1 MSHDALFTREISD
14 FYNVPIDSDI
24 YAFPVDMIE
33 QQQQQLVEEQ
43 QQKPTA
49 PTYHKASRRN
59 KRNKRKQRYAG
70 SGTGAG
76 TETSDGDGEK
86 SKHGKYRTPVGVGMG
101 QVTESEPLHMT
112 LDEVKQFY
120 HTLYSDAGKPAPK
133 PMVKSSNETIWSVS
147 TNTTTTTA
155 RTRSSVG
162 TTRAG
167 GGPPGAANGA
177 GGASSDGGIGGG
189 GGSGAGGKYLSKQN
203 KHNLDNDKLN
213 NNNNNNH
220 QPSQQQLEKPPTE
233 HHNHNQL
240 QPPNN
245 KHVLHS
251 EKKSQ
256 FTLNLKQRFCS
267 IFRFRRSNHSRCRGS
282 GGGQTGTLANA
293 NAGATAPLIPP
304 AAVITS
310 APGAAGQPQLATE
323 LNGGGAGGASIT
335 AEADEPNADLRKKF
349 QSRALPPLPKKGEC
363 SAPPLPVNQS
373 LKAIYTLLCPP

>member
-1 MSHDALFTREISD
+1 MYAHWWKKERLPPEVVRGIALAYNKSLPSKDSKDSGSVCSSCFCSLGASD
-14 FYNVPIDSDI
+14 YSEGALYCSVCQNCADYYN
-24 YAFPVDMIE
+24 
-33 QQQQQLVEEQ
+33 
-43 QQKPTA
+43 
-49 PTYHKASRRN
+49 
-59 KRNKRKQRYAG
+59 G
-70 SGTGAG
+70 SA
-76 TETSDGDGEK
+76 TS
-86 SKHGKYRTPVGVGMG
+86 T
-101 QVTESEPLHMT
+101 
-112 LDEVKQFY
+112 
-120 HTLYSDAGKPAPK
+120 
-133 PMVKSSNETIWSVS
+133 

-177 GGASSDGGIGGG
+177 GGASSDGGVGGG

-363 SAPPLPVNQS
+363 SAPPLPVKQS
-373 LKAIYTLLCPP
+373 LKAIYTSLCPP

>member
-1 MSHDALFTREISD
+1 
-14 FYNVPIDSDI
+14 
-24 YAFPVDMIE
+24 
-33 QQQQQLVEEQ
+33 
-43 QQKPTA
+43 
-49 PTYHKASRRN
+49 
-59 KRNKRKQRYAG
+59 
-70 SGTGAG
+70 
-76 TETSDGDGEK
+76 
-86 SKHGKYRTPVGVGMG
+86 
-101 QVTESEPLHMT
+101 MT

-120 HTLYSDAGKPAPK
+120 HTLYSDAGKPTPK

-162 TTRAG
+162 TTRGG
-167 GGPPGAANGA
+167 GGPPGAGNGA
-177 GGASSDGGIGGG
+177 GGASSDGGVG
-189 GGSGAGGKYLSKQN
+189 GGSAGGGGGKYLSKQN

-213 NNNNNNH
+213 NNNNNNNNH

-233 HHNHNQL
+233 HHNQH

-282 GGGQTGTLANA
+282 GNNQTGTFASANA
-293 NAGATAPLIPP
+293 NAAATAPLIPP
-304 AAVITS
+304 IAVITS
-310 APGAAGQPQLATE
+310 APGAAGQTQLASE
-323 LNGGGAGGASIT
+323 LNGTLIT

-349 QSRALPPLPKKGEC
+349 QSRALPPLPKKGEWTPC
-363 SAPPLPVNQS
+363 RTAGCVYSCL
-373 LKAIYTLLCPP
+373 